1 MILVKK
7 LFGGIRMTWL
17 RVILLAAG
25 AGAFT
30 AVMAICVPEGNSFHE
45 IAVYPEAWVLFAI
58 FIITNCET
66 AKEAALKTFVFFLIS
81 QPLIYLIQVPF
92 NWLGWGIFQYYRY
105 WFIITLLTL
114 PGAFIGWHIKRNDLL
129 SGLILSVMLVLL
141 TLQGVRYLKD
151 TTENF
156 PQHLIST
163 LFCFGQIPLYVFGI
177 LQNKKA
183 RIAALGICLAA
194 LVFFGW
200 QTWSGPRMDQ
210 MQLVELDTEKYPI
223 DENWTVR
230 TEDESISTAELVEL
244 DGPVWYLRL
253 HLFSEDANTVIL
265 TDGEGREYTF
275 TVRYEE
281 NWGIRILDEDGNEL

>member
-1 MILVKK
+1 MLKK
-7 LFGGIRMTWL
+7 VFGGVRLTWPRL
-17 RVILLAAG
+17 LLFSVAMGVVGALAA
-25 AGAFT
+25 
-30 AVMAICVPEGNSFHE
+30 MLVPDGWSLHE
-45 IAVYPEAWVLFAI
+45 IAVHLEFWILCAI
-58 FIITNCET
+58 FIITNCGS
-66 AKEAALKTFVFFLIS
+66 AKEAAVKTFVFFLIS

-141 TLQGVRYLKD
+141 ALQGVSYLKD
-151 TTENF
+151 TAENF

-163 LFCFGQIPLYVFGI
+163 LFCFGQIPLYIWGI
-177 LQNKKA
+177 LQNNKA
-183 RIAALGICLAA
+183 RAAALGICLAA

-253 HLFSEDANTVIL
+253 HLFSEDTNTVIL